1 MLGSEFEERR
11 RALDLK
17 PLQETLDILLSRVL
31 DDCSFKA
38 EFLLL
43 FRVED
48 CEFVRSETVLL
59 TAGSIFDVEKLVILV
74 AGRTPGRLPEES
86 ILLDITEVDD
96 SVLVVLLNLI
106 NLAALDLLDGLGE
119 LLVDPLHQVAL
130 GALAVIC

>member
-1 MLGSEFEERR
+1 M
-11 RALDLK
+11 
-17 PLQETLDILLSRVL
+17 
-31 DDCSFKA
+31 
-38 EFLLL
+38 
-43 FRVED
+43 ED

-130 GALAVIC
+130 GALAVIS